1 MARMGLPEVT
11 LTRVLCVAAHPD
23 DLDFAVSGTVAG
35 FVEAGM
41 DVTYLL
47 CTRGEQGGFDETPR
61 EEMPVIR
68 EREQRAAADAL
79 GVKDVRFLD
88 GYRDGWLEPTPEL
101 QREITQVI
109 RQVRPH
115 RILTSSPTGTGTAS
129 RPATPTIWRRVRP
142 PSGPSTR
149 RHATRSRSRSSSPRD
164 WNRGPSASCGCGGI
178 PLPRTPS
185 TSPTGSTASWRR
197 SASTPARRPTRRTW
211 SSGSGNAA
219 RRRRRR
225 TACRAGDSRRRS
237 GWSPPAES
245 DQPDR
250 TSRPGGPVG
259 AHRTTCRHRRDGPS
273 AGPTGRPLS

>member
-115 RILTSSPTGTGTAS
+115 RILTSSPDRNWDRIAAS
-129 RPATPTIWRRVRP
+129 HPDHLAAGEATVRAVYP
-142 PSGPSTR
+142 
-149 RHATRSRSRSSSPRD
+149 
-164 WNRGPSASCGCGGI
+164 
-178 PLPRTPS
+178 
-185 TSPTGSTASWRR
+185 
-197 SASTPARRPTRRTW
+197 
-211 SSGSGNAA
+211 AA
-219 RRRRRR
+219 RNPFAFPELLAEGLEPWTVGELWLWGHPAPTHAVDVTDRFDRKLAALREHTSQ
-225 TACRAGDSRRRS
+225 TAHQENLEQWLRERGAATAKAHGLSRGRL
-237 GWSPPAES
+237 AEAF
-245 DQPDR
+245 R
-250 TSRPGGPVG
+250 VV
-259 AHRTTCRHRRDGPS
+259 TTG
-273 AGPTGRPLS
+273 